1 MTATKFLTLG
11 DAVEDEHFPDVDSA
25 LRRGRHIDRDDTS
38 WFGFLA
44 DAADM
49 LEPFYRRFGAELVYR
64 ADGYYYLLPTGVR
77 LAKRYLSVA
86 EMLVGQALTLLYLDP
101 ATVEQGG
108 RVRRDQVLG
117 HLATVMGTDAL
128 VRALNPKRR
137 RYDERVA
144 QETVRTRVADAL
156 RRLGALGFVEALGA
170 EELKLRPALLRFA
183 EPVRA
188 SADSTAAL
196 SKLVASGEL
205 ALTPLDAVPEAGEGE
220 FEEETAPFGVAHGG
234 DDVETEGAETYGDAS
249 QRAETYGDANQRA
262 ETHRAETHPESPEPT
277 ETHPGAPNA
286 DAPDADTPD
295 ADTPDADTPDGE
307 LSEVLRGFDPSEFD
321 DFDFEDVKR
330 DPPAELPDDT
340 ALEEPE

>member
-11 DAVEDEHFPDVDSA
+11 DAVQDEHFPDVDSA

-64 ADGYYYLLPTGVR
+64 ADGYYYLLPTGDR

-205 ALTPLDAVPEAGEGE
+205 ALMPLDAVPEAGEGE

-234 DDVETEGAETYGDAS
+234 DDVETERAETYGDAS
-249 QRAETYGDANQRA
+249 PRAETDGDVNERA
-262 ETHRAETHPESPEPT
+262 
-277 ETHPGAPNA
+277 ETHPGAPEA
-286 DAPDADTPD
+286 DAPNADTPD
-295 ADTPDADTPDGE
+295 ADAADTPDADAPDGE

>member
-11 DAVEDEHFPDVDSA
+11 DAVEDEHFPEVDLA
-25 LRRGRHIDRDDTS
+25 LRRGRHVDRDDTA
-38 WFGFLA
+38 WFGFLT
-44 DAADM
+44 DAADV

-64 ADGYYYLLPTGVR
+64 VDGYYYLLPTGDR
-77 LAKRYLSVA
+77 LAKRQLSVA

-108 RVRRDQVLG
+108 RVRRDQVLA

-144 QETVRTRVADAL
+144 QETVRARVADAL
-156 RRLGALGFVEALGA
+156 RRLGTLGFVEAVGA

-188 SADSTAAL
+188 AADATAAL

-205 ALTPLDAVPEAGEGE
+205 ALTPLDAVPEGSDPELGE
-220 FEEETAPFGVAHGG
+220 
-234 DDVETEGAETYGDAS
+234 
-249 QRAETYGDANQRA
+249 
-262 ETHRAETHPESPEPT
+262 
-277 ETHPGAPNA
+277 
-286 DAPDADTPD
+286 DADVD
-295 ADTPDADTPDGE
+295 GEADTNSAEFDED
-307 LSEVLRGFDPSEFD
+307 EVPASEFD
-321 DFDFEDVKR
+321 DFGFEDVR
-330 DPPAELPDDT
+330 REPPAALPDD
-340 ALEEPE
+340 LPHEEPE